1 MSDEKKLIVGM
12 DLCNDYTQLSI
23 YNHTKY
29 EVESFF
35 IDSEEQDSKIPTV
48 LAVREDTKEW
58 LFGKE
63 ALQCGYERK
72 GHLLK
77 NFLSY
82 SSPKLDIF
90 GIEFTRVQIYEKY
103 LRKVLLLL
111 KRDYPNETIH
121 RLVITIKRPEFTLM
135 QELYEALE
143 GMGLKKDRVRIL
155 SHEQSYLYFALSQK
169 KELWMNDVALF
180 EYDRDGMCYYQIS
193 IDRRTRPMLVGLEKK
208 DFSETMTYSM
218 IKEKPDSLSHLFE
231 NITTNVLYKQ
241 IISTIYLTGSGFE
254 ANWIKPILQQL
265 CIGHRLFMGQNLYCY
280 GACYAAKEID
290 DSDKLANFAFLSSE
304 ALSYSVSMKMYAG
317 GEFKNITLVETATPW
332 YEVNQKFS
340 VILDDEMELIFVLR
354 DALKKTTQT
363 RIIALEGLETE
374 LRMERGTRLDIM
386 LTSNKEKELVITI
399 RDKGFGAIYPSSNR
413 IWERIIS
420 Y

>member
-23 YNHTKY
+23 YNHAKY

-35 IDSEEQDSKIPTV
+35 IDSKEQDLKIPTV

-77 NFLSY
+77 NFLAY
-82 SSPKLDIF
+82 SKSKLMIF

-121 RLVITIKRPEFTLM
+121 RLVITIKKPELELM
-135 QELYEALE
+135 HELYEALE
-143 GMGLKKDRVRIL
+143 GMGLKKDRVRII

-193 IDRRTRPMLVGLEKK
+193 IDRRTRPMLVELEKK
-208 DFSETMTYSM
+208 DFSDTMTYSM
-218 IKEKPDSLSHLFE
+218 IKEKPDSLAHLFE
-231 NITTNVLYKQ
+231 NISTNVLYKQ
-241 IISTIYLTGSGFE
+241 IISTIYLTGCGFE
-254 ANWIKPILQQL
+254 ANWIKPGLKQL
-265 CIGHRLFMGQNLYCY
+265 CIGHRLFVGQNLYCF
-280 GACYAAKEID
+280 GACYAAREAD
-290 DSDKLANFAFLSSE
+290 DNERLANFAFLSSE
-304 ALSYSVSMKMYAG
+304 ALPYSVSMKMYAG

-332 YEVNQKFS
+332 YEVKQKFS
-340 VILDDEMELIFVLR
+340 VILDDEMELVFVLR
-354 DALKKTTQT
+354 DPVKRTTQT
-363 RIIALEGLETE
+363 KIIPLEGLETE
-374 LRMERGTRLDIM
+374 LRMERGTRLDIT
-386 LTSNKEKELVITI
+386 LTSNKEKELIITV
-399 RDKGFGAIYPSSNR
+399 RDKGFGALYPSSNR
-413 IWERIIS
+413 IWEKIIS